1 MEAWV
6 RTQSLPALRN
16 PRGSQGEQ
24 APLPALSRVPEAA
37 TQQVEA
43 RPWGK
48 EMN

>member
-1 MEAWV
+1 M
-6 RTQSLPALRN
+6 RTRSLPALRD
-16 PRGSQGEQ
+16 PRGSQGEH
-24 APLPALSRVPEAA
+24 APLAALSRVPEAT